1 MPNERCST
9 VGLLFPAT
17 AYAMLPLL
25 DLARGGWLLTGGALT
40 DFFTYWRWARASEV
54 LAARRRPGRRDV
66 RELAIAALPR
76 RRRVKLVRARLGAP
90 NPWLRPAA
98 STEVERFQIDAST
111 DIPLR
116 FDGAL
121 ARQRTHRCHTGMRAS
136 FDALAASAGARLAMP
151 FRDDRFIA
159 ALAATGGRRGFGNR
173 AATLSRLAGHLL
185 PPELLRRSDGVNRH
199 QAFFGAASRA
209 FATQWSGHG
218 VDDEVVD
225 ADVLRALWSGGS
237 FPWASTMLFQSA
249 FAAERARA
257 ERDSGYEKGTS
268 VLDGVSAWGR
278 IRLFDDRE
286 EMS

>member
-1 MPNERCST
+1 M
-9 VGLLFPAT
+9 
-17 AYAMLPLL
+17 
-25 DLARGGWLLTGGALT
+25 
-40 DFFTYWRWARASEV
+40 
-54 LAARRRPGRRDV
+54 
-66 RELAIAALPR
+66 
-76 RRRVKLVRARLGAP
+76 LGAP

-111 DIPLR
+111 DIPVR
-116 FDGAL
+116 FDGAR

-159 ALAATGGRRGFGNR
+159 ALAAMGGRRGFGNR

-225 ADVLRALWSGGS
+225 RDVLRAA
-237 FPWASTMLFQSA
+237 FPGRRRCSSSPRSPPNERMLS
-249 FAAERARA
+249 
-257 ERDSGYEKGTS
+257 DSGYEKGTS